1 MVVPTGVVVWRL
13 GAPTRPEDTKNLT
26 QRSPSPEKSPDAGRG
41 RRVVVGPMVSIGR

>member
-26 QRSPSPEKSPDAGRG
+26 QSPDKSPDRVGAGTG
-41 RRVVVGPMVSIGR
+41 